1 MAGSTFKTLAID
13 HSAASVA
20 AGSDILAAV
29 TIKRSGILNVAI
41 AVDTS
46 TIVQLGISD
55 GTTTETLDLNGGVG
69 LTAGVAYAFSFPA
82 QKDYSYSLVNKTGAT
97 ATTIMHA
104 ALLLEVPV
112 G

>member
-1 MAGSTFKTLAID
+1 MAGSTFRTLAKA
-13 HSAASVA
+13 HNASSVS

-29 TIKRSGILNVAI
+29 TANRAGIINVAI

-46 TIVQLGISD
+46 TVVQLGISD
-55 GTTTETLDLNGGVG
+55 GTTTETVDLNGGVG

-82 QKDYSYSLVNKTGAT
+82 LSGYSYSLVNKTGAT

>member
-1 MAGSTFKTLAID
+1 MAGSTFKTLAVA
-13 HSAASVA
+13 HNASEVA

-29 TIKRSGILNVAI
+29 EVKRNGVLSIAI

-46 TIVQLGISD
+46 TTVQIGVSD
-55 GTTTETLDLNGGVG
+55 GTTTEKFDLNGGAA
-69 LTAGVAYAFSFPA
+69 LTAATAYAFTFPA
-82 QKDYSYSLVNKTGAT
+82 KSGYSYSLVNKTGAT

-104 ALLLEVPV
+104 LMQLEVPV

>member
-1 MAGSTFKTLAID
+1 MAGSTFKKLADD
-13 HSAASVA
+13 HNAASVA

-29 TIKRSGILNVAI
+29 AAPRNGVLNIAI

-69 LTAGVAYAFSFPA
+69 LTAGVAYAFTFPA
-82 QKDYSYSLVNKTGAT
+82 MKGYSYSLVNKTGAT

-104 ALLLEVPV
+104 ALLFEVPV

>member
-1 MAGSTFKTLAID
+1 MAGVTFKKLAVA
-13 HSAASVA
+13 HNAASVS

-29 TIKRSGILNVAI
+29 TVSRTGMLVIAV

-46 TIVQLGISD
+46 TTVQLGVSD
-55 GTTTETLDLNGGVG
+55 GSTTEKFDLNGGAA
-69 LTAGVAYAFSFPA
+69 LSAGVAYSFTWPA
-82 QKDYSYSLVNKTGAT
+82 ISGYAYSLVNKTGAT

-104 ALLLEVPV
+104 QLLIEEAV

>member
-1 MAGSTFKTLAID
+1 MAGSTFKTLATA
-13 HSAASVA
+13 HNAGSVS

-29 TIKRSGILNVAI
+29 ECRRTGILNIAI

-55 GTTTETLDLNGGVG
+55 GTTTETVDLNGGVG
-69 LTAGVAYAFSFPA
+69 LTAGVAYAFTFPA
-82 QKDYSYSLVNKTGAT
+82 LSGYSYSLVNKTGAT

-104 ALLLEVPV
+104 ILSVEVPI

>member
-1 MAGSTFKTLAID
+1 MAGSTFRTLA
-13 HSAASVA
+13 SAHNASSVA

-29 TIKRSGILNVAI
+29 TASRSGIVNIAV

-55 GTTTETLDLNGGVG
+55 GTTTETLDLNGGVA

-82 QKDYSYSLVNKTGAT
+82 LSGYSYSLVNKTGAT

-104 ALLLEVPV
+104 VMSLEVPV